1 MAETRVL
8 IPLNQSEMSKTI
20 LPHVER
26 HLPPGTH
33 RLILFYV
40 ARPPKVIGLSAPE
53 YDLGYGFGEVREI
66 SEAETHPI
74 YSTQQEDSIR
84 ASVEAE
90 MLPVLERLEAQGYP
104 VSLQV
109 NFGENVAEEILQAI
123 QDQAVD
129 LVAMSTRARDG
140 LRRFFFGSIAL
151 EVLQKARVP
160 LLLYHPH

>member
-26 HLPPGTH
+26 HLPPGAN
-33 RLILFYV
+33 RLLLFYV

-66 SEAETHPI
+66 PEAGAHPI

-84 ASVEAE
+84 ANVETE
-90 MLPVLERLEAQGYP
+90 MLPILERLEAQGYQ
-104 VSLQV
+104 VALQV
-109 NFGENVAEEILQAI
+109 SFGEDVAAEILRAI
-123 QDQAVD
+123 QEQGID

-151 EVLQKARVP
+151 EVLQKAQVP